1 MNIRLTGS
9 FYTPSLISDF
19 ICKLIFSKI
28 NRKNIKILEPSAGD
42 GSFVHSLEKAN
53 YEIGKKVSITAI
65 DIDRDELNKI
75 SLKDENIKIHLIQA
89 DFLDYQKDC
98 NNKYNLIIGNPPY
111 IKRTLL
117 TSSQIEICNELN
129 REFNLEERT
138 VKNIWPSFLLSSIK
152 LLDKDG
158 IFAFILPAEILQV
171 KYAAP
176 LREILLKFFE
186 RVEIITF
193 NELLFKAC
201 KGQDTVVVIGE
212 KKSKNTHGLYF
223 YNIHDLSSLN
233 ILDLKFEK
241 HDANSN
247 LKWTSHILDRE
258 ELDFLGSLI
267 EKMPNISDVCTS
279 KTGIVSAAN
288 DFFIISEKQKKSL
301 DIPNKYF
308 KPIIQKSSFLDKDII
323 IRKDFFKKLIKKD
336 VTCYLLHLDNV
347 DVNRYSSLK
356 NYIKE
361 GEDKGLNLR
370 YKMQNRDIWYNIP
383 HISSPAPILFFKRSH
398 LYPKIIKNESLIYAT
413 DSAYYVTPKENFSSS
428 GIVASFYNSI
438 TLIMAEIQGRYY
450 GGGVLELTPSEF
462 KSLPIPYSDAE
473 IEELDKI
480 NNMFSNSVDIEYI
493 CSYNDRRLLKT
504 YSPELTEEDYRKINH
519 IRKKLVDRR
528 HRL

>member
-9 FYTPSLISDF
+9 FYTPPLISDF
-19 ICKLIFSKI
+19 ICKFIFSKI
-28 NRKNIKILEPSAGD
+28 SRKSIKILEPSAGD

-53 YEIGKKVSITAI
+53 YESEKKVTITAV

-75 SLKDENIKIHLIQA
+75 SLKDENIKLQLIQS
-89 DFLDYQKDC
+89 DFLDFQKDC
-98 NNKYNLIIGNPPY
+98 SNKYDLIIGNPPY

-117 TSSQIEICNELN
+117 NSSQLEICNDLN
-129 REFNLEERT
+129 KEFNLEDKT

-176 LREILLKFFE
+176 LREILVEFFE

-212 KKSKNTHGLYF
+212 KKTKKTPGLYF
-223 YNIHDLSSLN
+223 YNINDLSSLST
-233 ILDLKFEK
+233 LDLEFEK
-241 HDANSN
+241 HDVNSN

-258 ELDFLGSLI
+258 ELDFLNSII
-267 EKMPNISDVCTS
+267 ENMPNISDVCTS
-279 KTGIVSAAN
+279 KTGVVSAAN
-288 DFFIISEKQKKSL
+288 NFFIISEKQKKSL
-301 DIPNKYF
+301 NIPNKYF

-323 IRKDFFKKLIKKD
+323 IGRDFFENMVKKET
-336 VTCYLLHLDNV
+336 TCFLLHLDRI
-347 DVNRYSSLK
+347 DIEKYSSLK
-356 NYIKE
+356 EYIKK
-361 GEDKGLNLR
+361 GEEEGLNLR

-398 LYPKIIKNESLIYAT
+398 LYPKIVKNESLIYAT
-413 DSAYYVTPKENFSSS
+413 DSAYYVTPKASFSSC
-428 GIVASFYNSI
+428 GIVSSFYNSI

-462 KSLPIPYSDAE
+462 KALPIPYSDTGV
-473 IEELDKI
+473 EELDKI
-480 NNMFSNSVDIEYI
+480 NNMFSNSIDIEHI
-493 CSYNDRRLLKT
+493 CSYNDKRLLKN
-504 YSPELTEEDYRKINH
+504 YSSELTEEDFRKINH